1 MFIDVYDQVSTTFK
15 RQISDDASKSLA
27 QILSMPPEKA
37 YFELCES
44 YRLTKAS
51 FRPDGKLDAQCSH
64 HYASLEKNTQ
74 IPSSKKLIRL
84 AQEIADLT
92 NSLPC
97 ELSNSVYTVV
107 DK

>member
-1 MFIDVYDQVSTTFK
+1 MTFK
-15 RQISDDASKSLA
+15 RQISDDVSKSLA
-27 QILSMPPEKA
+27 QILSMPLEKA

-44 YRLTKAS
+44 YRLTKSS
-51 FRPDGKLDAQCSH
+51 FRKDGKLDAEYSH
-64 HYASLEKNTQ
+64 HYAGQEKTTQ
-74 IPSSKKLIRL
+74 IPSAKKLIRL

-97 ELSNSVYTVV
+97 EITNSVYSVV